1 MMKLLFIIALCL
13 AGFTSVSAQ
22 TSKAEKEVRAVVKQW
37 ADSIVN
43 RDMNAL
49 GAILSDDL
57 IVTAF
62 DGATRG
68 KREELEI
75 LKPNPNV
82 KTVSVENENLR
93 VKIYGKTAVV
103 TAVTKMVFVVSEKTA
118 TNAFRY
124 TAVFVKQKGR
134 WQIVALQT
142 ARIAS
147 PKTN

>member
-1 MMKLLFIIALCL
+1 MKPFFAAFLILTT
-13 AGFTSVSAQ
+13 FTILSAQ
-22 TSKAEKEVRAVVKQW
+22 TNKAEKEVRAVVKQW

-62 DGATRG
+62 DGTTRG
-68 KREELEI
+68 KREEIEI

-82 KTVSVENENLR
+82 KTVSVENEDLR
-93 VKIYGKTAVV
+93 MKIYGKTVVV
-103 TAVTKMVFVVSEKTA
+103 TAITKMTFVVSEKTA

-142 ARIAS
+142 ARIAQ